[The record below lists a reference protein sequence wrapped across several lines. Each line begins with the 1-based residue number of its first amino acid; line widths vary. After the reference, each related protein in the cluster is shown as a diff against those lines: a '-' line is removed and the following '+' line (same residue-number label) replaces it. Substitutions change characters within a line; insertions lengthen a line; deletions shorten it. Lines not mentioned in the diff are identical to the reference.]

1 MPIETLT
8 PTADPVVGAL
18 PPDRSPPHLGFVDA
32 LRGYAILGVILF
44 HAGQLVPDAHPWLA
58 GPASLGGT
66 GVQLFFVVSAF
77 TLFRS
82 LHARAAV
89 DRRPM
94 AAFFARRFFRIV
106 PLFWVGIL
114 FYVGRPDAWQPMFA
128 PAGVGLPHVL
138 VTLALVH
145 TWYPTTFN
153 SVVPGGWSVGVE
165 AMFYLTVPFLYRHV
179 RSLGTALT
187 LTVVSGL
194 AAAVATPVLTAVLVR
209 RFPPDWAGLIGIYT
223 SVLFPMQF
231 VVFCAG
237 IVLHLI
243 LAERDAGGRS
253 TLSLPRGPAAA
264 VVLVLAAV
272 LVAVAPR
279 QVVAAAAFTLLAW
292 GLAVRPFPVLVH
304 PSIAFV
310 GRVSYSAYL
319 WHFCVLDQVGY
330 RLLPHLRSAWG
341 PGASAGTTRLVVLYA
356 AVVAVTLPVAWA
368 SYRLIELPFIALG
381 KWLVATRGWG
391 SAQRRPSVAS

>member
-1 MPIETLT
+1 MRIETLT
-8 PTADPVVGAL
+8 PTADRATGR
-18 PPDRSPPHLGFVDA
+18 PPTHLAFIDA

-44 HAGQLVPDAHPWLA
+44 HVGQLVPDAHPWLA
-58 GPASLGGT
+58 GPASLGAT

-82 LHARAAV
+82 LHARATV

-106 PLFWVGIL
+106 PLFWVGVL
-114 FYVGRPDAWQPMFA
+114 FYVGHPDAWRPMFA
-128 PAGVGLPHVL
+128 PSGVGLPHVL

-153 SVVPGGWSVGVE
+153 SVVPGGWSVGIE

-179 RSLGTALT
+179 RSLNTALA
-187 LTVVSGL
+187 LTVASGL
-194 AAAVATPVLTAVLVR
+194 AAAVATPALNAVMVH
-209 RFPPDWAGLIGIYT
+209 RFPPDWAGLIGIFT

-237 IVLHLI
+237 ILLHLI
-243 LAERDAGGRS
+243 LAGRNAGG
-253 TLSLPRGPAAA
+253 LAPLPLPRASPSA
-264 VVLVLAAV
+264 VVLLLAGV

-279 QVVAAAAFTLLAW
+279 QVVAAATFTLLAW

-304 PSIAFV
+304 PAIAFV

-319 WHFCVLDQVGY
+319 WHFCVLDQVAA
-330 RLLPHLRSAWG
+330 RLLPYLRAAWG
-341 PGASAGTTRLVVLYA
+341 PGTSAGTRRLAVLYV
-356 AVVAVTLPVAWA
+356 AVVAATLPVAWA

-381 KWLVATRGWG
+381 KWLVAALGWG
-391 SAQRRPSVAS
+391 PPPRRSTSGS